1 MKVYTYSE
9 ARQRFAEILNIAREE
24 DVIIQ
29 RRGGEVFTI
38 TFKKTSRSPFA
49 IPGIITKAA
58 TTDILQ
64 AIKDS
69 REPIDEPQ
77 ANAPDPRSTSR

>member
-24 DVIIQ
+24 DVVIK
-29 RRGGEVFTI
+29 RRGGETFTI
-38 TFKKTSRSPFA
+38 AFKKTSRSPFA
-49 IPGIITKAA
+49 IPGIKAKA
-58 TTDILQ
+58 TTTDILQ

-69 REPIDEPQ
+69 REIIAEPIAQ
-77 ANAPDPRSTSR
+77 PDALSSRW

>member
-1 MKVYTYSE
+1 MKIYTYSE

-29 RRGGEVFTI
+29 RRGGETFTI
-38 TFKKTSRSPFA
+38 AFKKTSRSPFA
-49 IPGIITKAA
+49 IPGIKTKANTA
-58 TTDILQ
+58 DILQ

-69 REPIDEPQ
+69 REPIAEPI
-77 ANAPDPRSTSR
+77 NLLDSRDSRR